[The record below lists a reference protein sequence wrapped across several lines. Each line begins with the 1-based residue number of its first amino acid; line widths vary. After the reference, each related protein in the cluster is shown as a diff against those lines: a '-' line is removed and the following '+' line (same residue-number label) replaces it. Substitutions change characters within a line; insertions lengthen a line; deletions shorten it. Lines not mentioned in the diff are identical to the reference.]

1 MNHSFGFEK
10 NFWKHPHLFSFF
22 LNFGPL
28 VLEKT
33 NSVKKN
39 SLLPQVKLIRHC
51 HTEPLL
57 KLKQKAQHVLQYMIT
72 IIISNK
78 KLKKFYCK
86 KAQKNLDDKN
96 GVNINEKKIFKQ
108 EKDNFWCSM
117 WVKRQLIL
125 LFFSFIAKF
134 TYVSLSMSVLCHPH
148 NVRGL
153 ESTRGRRLSGVD
165 SGLLALWGW
174 YCSCI
179 KCNFHKFIAIIRHW
193 IIKSRFI
200 NYFLE
205 KFYHVLLVYK
215 ERERM
220 FFSDFSRTEWLYVTS
235 GTLPL
240 SFFLFA
246 LQKNS
251 RGLLLYH

>member
-1 MNHSFGFEK
+1 MVFHVGEK
-10 NFWKHPHLFSFF
+10 AAYFIIFF
-22 LNFGPL
+22 
-28 VLEKT
+28 
-33 NSVKKN
+33 
-39 SLLPQVKLIRHC
+39 
-51 HTEPLL
+51 
-57 KLKQKAQHVLQYMIT
+57 
-72 IIISNK
+72 
-78 KLKKFYCK
+78 FYCK
-86 KAQKNLDDKN
+86 IYLCK
-96 GVNINEKKIFKQ
+96 
-108 EKDNFWCSM
+108 
-117 WVKRQLIL
+117 
-125 LFFSFIAKF
+125 SFH
-134 TYVSLSMSVLCHPH
+134 VSTVPSSQ
-148 NVRGL
+148 VRGL

-220 FFSDFSRTEWLYVTS
+220 FFSEFSRTEWLYVTS

-240 SFFLFA
+240 SFFSLHCKKIPGVYYYLINCRLHCVGFIA
-246 LQKNS
+246 SNTQMGFQYPSSGLQRTKLSNLGIVYS
-251 RGLLLYH
+251 

>member
-1 MNHSFGFEK
+1 MK
-10 NFWKHPHLFSFF
+10 
-22 LNFGPL
+22 
-28 VLEKT
+28 
-33 NSVKKN
+33 
-39 SLLPQVKLIRHC
+39 
-51 HTEPLL
+51 
-57 KLKQKAQHVLQYMIT
+57 
-72 IIISNK
+72 
-78 KLKKFYCK
+78 
-86 KAQKNLDDKN
+86 
-96 GVNINEKKIFKQ
+96 KKIFKQ

-220 FFSDFSRTEWLYVTS
+220 FFSEFSRTEWLYVTS

-240 SFFLFA
+240 SFFSLHCKKIPGVYYYLINCRLHCVGFIA
-246 LQKNS
+246 SNTQMGFQYPSSGLQRTKLSNLGIVYS
-251 RGLLLYH
+251 

>member
-1 MNHSFGFEK
+1 M
-10 NFWKHPHLFSFF
+10 
-22 LNFGPL
+22 
-28 VLEKT
+28 
-33 NSVKKN
+33 
-39 SLLPQVKLIRHC
+39 SLLSYILSSRCFQNTFTATPKSRDTTLWNHRAE
-51 HTEPLL
+51 TYE
-57 KLKQKAQHVLQYMIT
+57 HVYWI
-72 IIISNK
+72 
-78 KLKKFYCK
+78 Y
-86 KAQKNLDDKN
+86 
-96 GVNINEKKIFKQ
+96 
-108 EKDNFWCSM
+108 
-117 WVKRQLIL
+117 
-125 LFFSFIAKF
+125 
-134 TYVSLSMSVLCHPH
+134 HPH

-220 FFSDFSRTEWLYVTS
+220 FFSEFSRTEWLFVTR

-240 SFFLFA
+240 SFFSLHCKKIPWVYYYIINCRSHFVGWKA
-246 LQKNS
+246 LNTQM
-251 RGLLLYH
+251 RFQYLLSGAQRTELSNLVIVYS